1 MELYE
6 ISFPLVVCFG
16 AVVAVY
22 VYLREKIERAER
34 DLKEY
39 RAALEDVQEQVK
51 DLQEQVKTIQAQFPS
66 AIDSMNDYL
75 ETTRHVSTLLVQL
88 REELDDMKKEL

>member
-6 ISFPLVVCFG
+6 ISFPLVVCFC

-51 DLQEQVKTIQAQFPS
+51 TIQAQFPT
-66 AIDSMNDYL
+66 AIESLNDHL

>member
-6 ISFPLVVCFG
+6 ISFPIVVCFG
-16 AVVAVY
+16 AVVVVY

-39 RAALEDVQEQVK
+39 RAALED
-51 DLQEQVKTIQAQFPS
+51 LQEQVKTMQSQFPTVNE
-66 AIDSMNDYL
+66 SMNDYL